1 MGKVI
6 GVPSRST
13 RECLLLD
20 FNFLLSPRRHFY
32 VFISSV
38 SLCLHLQV
46 YPVTALTTP
55 NLVLTLLVMVGYK
68 NSYFQFDKLGP
79 FFQGKH
85 GEFTIFFRNFCS
97 KLVFLYPFGS
107 IKSTISAWQKKK
119 KEKKKNHT

>member
-85 GEFTIFFRNFCS
+85 GEFTNFFP
-97 KLVFLYPFGS
+97 KFLC
-107 IKSTISAWQKKK
+107 KTKA
-119 KEKKKNHT
+119 